1 MYQTSRGS
9 RKVGA
14 RCWICFAEVVK
25 IVKTTDPLYSM
36 SRGRGTWRELIL
48 SWRRA
53 NGDEVSPRLPGQ
65 AKLALSTGQTKI
77 AWNLDTQ

>member
-53 NGDEVSPRLPGQ
+53 NGDGSV
-65 AKLALSTGQTKI
+65 TKI
-77 AWNLDTQ
+77 AGPGKACIEHWADQDSLEP